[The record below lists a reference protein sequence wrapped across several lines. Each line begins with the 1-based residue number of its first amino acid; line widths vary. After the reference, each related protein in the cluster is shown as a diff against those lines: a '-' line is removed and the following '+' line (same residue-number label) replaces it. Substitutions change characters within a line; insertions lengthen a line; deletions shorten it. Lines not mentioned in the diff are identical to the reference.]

1 MKITHKF
8 QLDFLEKDGVTRLNA
23 MQSDANT
30 RVVEVTLLEG
40 GKEWSPA
47 GATASV
53 AFRNLKDG
61 HKGWYDKLP
70 NGDDACTVNG
80 NVVTAILAPAVLSGD
95 GEVQAAIV
103 FQDAQLNQ
111 LATFGFSILVEKNP
125 AAGVAKANDYY
136 AYATMEDISAAVDAM
151 LDSLEDTKAQ
161 LGQLVTQV
169 NEAVAQVSQEAGPA
183 IVCEATG
190 EVVAVADASDRVLQ
204 GLTICGKTA
213 QNGTPSPSN
222 PVPLVNVGSGGSVG
236 VKVTGKNVFSGTV
249 AFSNANGITFT
260 HNADGSVTANGTATA
275 EANITYNISLSPGR
289 YILSGCPANGGHNE
303 YHIRV
308 RNGSFDF
315 DVGYGVEFEGEGADL
330 VQIIINGGQ
339 TVSNL
344 TFYPMIRSK
353 SIADVAYEPY
363 KEQPLSLSTPNGL
376 PGIPVTSGGNYTDA
390 SGQAWICD
398 EIDLA
403 RGVYIKR
410 VEQTVL
416 NGTENWQDGHDPS
429 GAIYYAVWLPN
440 VKMGKRLSVCSHF
453 QNVNYAHA
461 EEYADSHDVY
471 GDLDA
476 LTAKFFRPPNGV
488 TTLEGLKAWF
498 AANPTS
504 LYYAAETPT
513 ETPLDADT
521 LAAYAA
527 LHSNKPNTTVLNDA
541 GAGQKLGYVADT
553 KTYIDQKFT
562 QLQSAIIAAIGT
574 I

>member
-1 MKITHKF
+1 MNVTHKF
-8 QLDFLEKDGVTRLNA
+8 TTDLQTRGITERIHA

-70 NGDDACTVNG
+70 NGSDACTVNS
-80 NVVTAILAPAVLSGD
+80 NVVTATLAPAVLSGD

-161 LGQLVTQV
+161 LGQLVVQV
-169 NEAVAQVSQEAGPA
+169 NETVAQVQQEAGPA
-183 IVCEATG
+183 IVCEAAG
-190 EVVAVADASDRVLQ
+190 DVVAVSDASDRPLQ
-204 GLTICGKTA
+204 SLTLYGKTT

-222 PVPLVNVGSGGSVG
+222 PVPLVSAGSGGSVG

-260 HNADGSVTANGTATA
+260 QNADGSVTANGTATA

-308 RNGSFDF
+308 RNGSFFF
-315 DVGYGVEFEGEGADL
+315 DIGTGVEFEGEGADL

-376 PGIPVTSGGNYTDA
+376 PGIPVTSGGNYTD
-390 SGQAWICD
+390 SNGQQWICD

-403 RGVYIKR
+403 RGVYVQRVIKK
-410 VEQTVL
+410 TL
-416 NGTENWQDGHDPS
+416 NGTESWDNQQIATGIYRLRGYQSDCDLTITNAVLCDKLPVSSTTWGQIEGIGCS
-429 GAIYYAVWLPN
+429 GSTLFVYLKDYNTVASVADWKAYLSQNPITCLLP
-440 VKMGKRLSVCSHF
+440 LS
-453 QNVNYAHA
+453 
-461 EEYADSHDVY
+461 
-471 GDLDA
+471 
-476 LTAKFFRPPNGV
+476 
-488 TTLEGLKAWF
+488 
-498 AANPTS
+498 
-504 LYYAAETPT
+504 TPT

-527 LHSNKPNTTVLNDA
+527 LHTNKPNTTVMNDA

-553 KTYIDQKFT
+553 KTYIDNKFT
-562 QLQSAIIAAIGT
+562 EMTNAIIASGANI
-574 I
+574 